1 MIFMLTAVLAAAV
14 GLKAY
19 DLYDTDRKL
28 ARQQEEM
35 EIAQI
40 LARNEEAQVRVSQ
53 MQSEIMELTQDREE
67 LERFINRIQSGE
79 MQAQVSD
86 NSTVSGNM
94 WS

>member
-53 MQSEIMELTQDREE
+53 MQSEIMELTQDRE
-67 LERFINRIQSGE
+67 
-79 MQAQVSD
+79 D
-86 NSTVSGNM
+86 
-94 WS
+94 